1 MRLRS
6 IYFMLMDAL
15 QWKGWWKR
23 LHYKLG
29 GSCLLHCPRPP
40 PSSAS
45 LNPSIFWSLPSNLN
59 SFLVAYFLTNTTNVL
74 FTCSAKGAFTDV
86 QTSCFIF
93 VFEFCIF
100 LCLYHYICICI
111 CMIIPQLVEDGR
123 AGQADARRLQTRCFF
138 IVFEFCIFCVCI
150 IVFVFVFVFI
160 FV

>member
-1 MRLRS
+1 MEG
-6 IYFMLMDAL
+6 MVEKAAL
-15 QWKGWWKR
+15 QAR
-23 LHYKLG
+23 RV
-29 GSCLLHCPRPP
+29 LLAALPTAAAIY
-40 PSSAS
+40 SAC

-100 LCLYHYICICI
+100 LRLYHYICI

-123 AGQADARRLQTRCFF
+123 AGQADARRLQTSRF
-138 IVFEFCIFCVCI
+138 IIQPSQWL
-150 IVFVFVFVFI
+150 
-160 FV
+160 